1 MVFLKNIMMIFFG
14 YNLYLEINIAKDS
27 SNNMIKKAIK
37 NYLKSTKKIL
47 RIIFGRIYLKIHV
60 LLNQKNVNI

>member
-1 MVFLKNIMMIFFG
+1 MIFFG